1 MLRGAVLITG
11 GAGFIGSHLADALS
25 AMGGI
30 DRVVVLDDLSSGSMK
45 NLSAC
50 KATGKLCFVRGD
62 VRDKELVRRLI
73 EEHNINYIFHEA
85 AIVGVPISVDHPE
98 ATNDVNVNGTLA
110 VLEASMDADVER
122 LVMASSCVIYGDA
135 EHFPIKEEEPPRPK
149 SPYGAS
155 KLAAEAYWIAFHR
168 TYDLKTVALRYFNVY
183 GPRQKGGNYGGVIT
197 AFISNVLNNRP
208 PEIYGD
214 GEQTR
219 DFVHVRDVVKANIL
233 AASVKNAIGEVFNI
247 GSGVETSV
255 NELCELVLEI
265 TGKQDLKPVFKPPRK
280 GDIRRSWADIS
291 KARAVLGYEP
301 EVSLRDGLIE
311 LIALVRSRAQHVRPT
326 LRP

>member
-1 MLRGAVLITG
+1 MAMLKGAVLITG

-25 AMGGI
+25 LMEDVERI
-30 DRVVVLDDLSSGSMK
+30 VVLDDLSSGSIR

-50 KATGKLCFVRGD
+50 EATGKLCFVRGD
-62 VRDKELVRRLI
+62 IRDKELVRNLI
-73 EEHNINYIFHEA
+73 EEHGIDYIFHEA
-85 AIVGVPISVDHPE
+85 AIVGVPISLDDPV

-110 VLEASMDADVER
+110 LLEAAMDADVKR
-122 LVMASSCVIYGDA
+122 LVMASSCVVYGEA
-135 EHFPIKEEEPPRPK
+135 ENFPISEEEPPRPK

-155 KLAAEAYWIAFHR
+155 KLAAEAYWMVFHKA
-168 TYDLKTVALRYFNVY
+168 YELKTVALRYFNVY
-183 GPRQKGGNYGGVIT
+183 GPRQRGGEYGGVIT
-197 AFISNVLNNRP
+197 SFISNVLNGQP

-233 AASVKNAIGEVFNI
+233 AAERENAVGEVFNI
-247 GSGVETSV
+247 GSGTETSV
-255 NELCELVLEI
+255 NELCELVLKLMGRE
-265 TGKQDLKPVFKPPRK
+265 DMEPVYGPPRE

-301 EVSLRDGLIE
+301 EVSLEDGLRE
-311 LIALVRSRAQHVRPT
+311 LIEVMRASS
-326 LRP
+326 

>member
-1 MLRGAVLITG
+1 LLKGAVLITG

-25 AMGGI
+25 VME
-30 DRVVVLDDLSSGSMK
+30 DVERVVVVDDLSSGSMK
-45 NLSAC
+45 NLLAC
-50 KATGKLCFVRGD
+50 RATGKLCFVRGD
-62 VRDKELVRRLI
+62 IRDEELMRKLV
-73 EEHNINYIFHEA
+73 EEHDINYVFHEA
-85 AIVGVPISVDHPE
+85 AVVGVPASVDDPWR
-98 ATNDVNVNGTLA
+98 TNDVNVNGTLA
-110 VLEASMDADVER
+110 VLRAAMDADVER
-122 LVMASSCVIYGDA
+122 LVMASSCVVYGEA
-135 EHFPIKEEEPPRPK
+135 ERFPISEEEPPRPK

-155 KLAAEAYWIAFHR
+155 KLAAEAYWLTFHK
-168 TYDLKTVALRYFNVY
+168 TYGLKTVALRYFNVY
-183 GPRQKGGNYGGVIT
+183 GPRQRTGEYGGVIMT
-197 AFISNVLNNRP
+197 FISNVLNNRS

-233 AASVKNAIGEVFNI
+233 AAERENAIGEVFNI
-247 GSGVETSV
+247 GSGIETSV
-255 NELCELVLEI
+255 NELCRLVLEL
-265 TGKQDLKPVFKPPRK
+265 TGREDLEPICKPPRE